1 MNRTI
6 LSLVMFALPS
16 LAAEPVSTDL
26 PVQAPAL
33 RVTGSATGYQPL
45 LRYEYENGRL
55 ELPISLDTRLE
66 ATRPF
71 ALDRDGTKSS
81 GAMQFSPRARIGLRL
96 MSPPSWGKVSLLL
109 EYEHDVPTGTIT
121 GTLPDGLGMP
131 GSEGLTTQLRKA
143 MLRLSYGEYV
153 VVGGGVMTSNWGL
166 GLLANDGAH
175 GWEPGS
181 ARFTDPRGGDRV
193 IRGFLAT
200 GPHTPLGLVAA
211 VAIDKVQGDDSL
223 LTGVQQGKPN
233 ADYDDQAGQVVA
245 SVSLGRPG
253 DTWAGVYV
261 ALRNQTTWDHRYL
274 QVAAFDASGT
284 WRQSLWGGS
293 TLRLGGEVAYL
304 GGNAT
309 LGATATFPVQQVR
322 QLGVLTR
329 NSLDLGGFGF
339 AFDGAFASGDGNPDD
354 ATQNGF
360 RADPNADMGLLLF
373 KQVLAAQTARGSA
386 MAGDPLLV
394 GVPAPGVERLPTRG
408 AVTNSLSVFPRM
420 FVRPVDGLEVY
431 GGVLLAWSLVPVFD
445 AFNTRISGGTPRNAV
460 NGTPTG
466 MLGTEFDLG
475 ARFRM
480 LFNGTEV
487 MIGAEGGLLVP
498 GGQFALASGK
508 TPGAI
513 TGGRLM
519 LGWRL

>member
-6 LSLVMFALPS
+6 LSLVALALPAF
-16 LAAEPVSTDL
+16 AADAVDL
-26 PVQAPAL
+26 PVQAPAMKL
-33 RVTGSATGYQPL
+33 SGSSPVNKPL
-45 LRYEYENGRL
+45 FRYEYENGTIEIPVSIDGR
-55 ELPISLDTRLE
+55 IE
-66 ATRPF
+66 ATSPF

-81 GAMQFSPRARIGLRL
+81 GAAQFSPRARVGLRL
-96 MSPPSWGKVSLLL
+96 ISPPSWGKLSLML
-109 EYEHDVPTGTIT
+109 EYEHDVPTGTIS
-121 GTLPDGLGMP
+121 GTLPGGSGMP
-131 GSEGLTTQLRKA
+131 GSDGMTTQLRKA
-143 MLRLSYGEYV
+143 MLRLSYGEYL

-175 GWEPGS
+175 GWEPGN

-211 VAIDKVQGDDSL
+211 VAIDKVLGDDSL
-223 LTGVQQGKPN
+223 LTSAQLGKPSS
-233 ADYDDQAGQVVA
+233 DFDDQAGQVVA

-261 ALRNQTTWDHRYL
+261 ALRNQTTWDNRYL

-284 WRQSLWGGS
+284 YRRTLSGTS
-293 TLRLGGEVAYL
+293 TLRLGAEVAYI

-339 AFDGAFASGDGNPDD
+339 ALDGAFASGDGNPDD

-360 RADPNADMGLLLF
+360 KADPNADMGLLLF
-373 KQVLAAQTARGSA
+373 RQVIAAQTARGSA
-386 MAGDPLLV
+386 MAGDPTLV

-408 AVTNSLSVFPRM
+408 SFTNTVSVFPRA

-431 GGVLLAWSLVPVFD
+431 GGVLLAWSATPVFD

-460 NGTPTG
+460 NGTPSG
-466 MLGTEFDLG
+466 MLGVEVDLG

-487 MIGAEGGLLVP
+487 MIGAEGGVLVP
-498 GGQFALASGK
+498 GGQFATADGK
-508 TPGAI
+508 APSSI
-513 TGGRLM
+513 TGGRVL
-519 LGWRL
+519 LGYRL